1 MMKLHDVIKVKK
13 DIPEDNL
20 KQGMTGVIVTIFHD
34 PCLAY
39 EVEFC
44 NDKGETIIETAL
56 LPEQIESVFQPK
68 EARTKEQFVQAA
80 VAT

>member
-1 MMKLHDVIKVKK
+1 MKLHDVIKVKK
-13 DIPEDNL
+13 DIPEENL

-44 NDKGETIIETAL
+44 NDKGETVIETAL
-56 LPEQIESVFQPK
+56 LPEQIESVPSQRKPDNLYK
-68 EARTKEQFVQAA
+68 LPLPHNI
-80 VAT
+80 